1 MLAGYTRQTYSLAI
15 IMLETTQSINL
26 FLPMI
31 FAIVVSV
38 SIGNY
43 FNKSIYR
50 QTCDLKQIP
59 VLPDSVPFENLFVRA
74 EEIMTTQVQT
84 VAQISSVRSLKITL
98 KKGFS
103 SYPVVDNNGN
113 LVGLISSRF
122 IEILL
127 LKKCFT
133 GQAQLTFS

>member
-1 MLAGYTRQTYSLAI
+1 M
-15 IMLETTQSINL
+15 
-26 FLPMI
+26 
-31 FAIVVSV
+31 
-38 SIGNY
+38 
-43 FNKSIYR
+43 
-50 QTCDLKQIP
+50 KQIP

-74 EEIMTTQVQT
+74 EEIMTTQVHT
-84 VAQISSVRSLKITL
+84 VAQISSVSSLKITL
-98 KKGFS
+98 KRGFS